1 MTATNPQMTA
11 IENAPLMRE
20 FLAWLA
26 ASPRPYVQVM
36 DAWRTSC
43 PRFPIWEDAV
53 DHRFVARER
62 GDDGPAVRITA
73 AGRSFLAGTA

>member
-1 MTATNPQMTA
+1 MTATNSLVTA
-11 IENAPLMRE
+11 IENAPLMRA

-26 ASPRPYVQVM
+26 ASPRPYDQVM

-53 DHRFVARER
+53 DHRFVARE
-62 GDDGPAVRITA
+62 GGAAGPVVRLTA
-73 AGRSFLAGTA
+73 AGRAFLAGAA